1 MFSKLHE
8 IGQYIGLRIQIYVV
22 KNYNKEQAGKKDIKF
37 MYYTISIF
45 NKNEN
50 NRNKTTYVQQIP
62 KNIHITK
69 TD

>member
-8 IGQYIGLRIQIYVV
+8 IGQYIVLRIQIYVV
-22 KNYNKEQAGKKDIKF
+22 KNYNKEQAGKKDMKF
-37 MYYTISIF
+37 IYYIISIF

-50 NRNKTTYVQQIP
+50 RNKTTYEQQIP
-62 KNIHITK
+62 KKIHITK

>member
-8 IGQYIGLRIQIYVV
+8 IGQYIVLRIQIYVV
-22 KNYNKEQAGKKDIKF
+22 KNYKKEQAGKKDIKF
-37 MYYTISIF
+37 IYYTISIF

-62 KNIHITK
+62 KKIHITK